1 MIIFVNYNFI
11 ILYKSVSIFVLE
23 IMENFEIEKGKEWR
37 WGGGEEKDVY
47 WVVYERE
54 REKRE

>member
-1 MIIFVNYNFI
+1 MIISANYNFI
-11 ILYKSVSIFVLE
+11 ISYKSVSTSVLE
-23 IMENFEIEKGKEWR
+23 IMENSESEKGKEWR
-37 WGGGEEKDVY
+37 WGGGEEKDAY